1 MQCSKCNTEN
11 RVGATFCD
19 ACGAAIDYTC
29 KECGKG
35 VKPHSKFCDHCGA
48 QLSDETEALS
58 EEGASS
64 EPGSLSIATDL
75 PPVPSLEIESAESA
89 ESQVSLAQSE
99 PSPETPSAPQA
110 QSQPRELPASFGGG
124 RYQVIAFVGEGAK
137 KLVYQARDTRLDR
150 SVAISLI
157 KSQGMNSHDLARL
170 KREAQAMAWLGDH
183 PNVVTIYDLGEEG
196 DQIYIVS
203 QFMDGG
209 DVAATLDAAPDE
221 RLSPDRALEITA
233 QIATALEHAH
243 EKGIIHRDIKPENV
257 WLTSDGTAKLGDFGM
272 AMVSTRTRITA
283 AGMMIGTVN
292 YMAPE
297 IVLGNSREAD
307 ARADIYSLGSM
318 LYEMLTGL
326 PPFEGDMDTV
336 IKAHLNEVPEPPSK
350 KAPGISAEID
360 SLVLWML
367 AKAPNDRPR
376 SAQMLLQSIAAIRA
390 GSTSLGPATVAAAI
404 EGTPF
409 AEEEVPEPSVSPTR
423 ATSVM
428 RLPEVPLAP
437 PVVDEP
443 AAEPLPQEPLAAL
456 LTEEPAPEQPVEP
469 AHALEEVSAPAGLT
483 DSIIGRDLELDDL
496 TWVLDESLAG
506 RGRFVR
512 IRGAQGVGRSRLASE
527 IASRAAEKGARVYT
541 TACREDDRPEP
552 FHYWIPLLRSL
563 IDEYEISKLRT
574 DLGGDAHALAALM
587 AGDIP
592 RQEKLLEAAG
602 GEAPEEAADPEALVP
617 GLTRMIRRLAA
628 STPFVAVFD
637 DAEWADGYSLRLLEE
652 LAHGASIISML
663 LMITTEDDPASSRA
677 RGELDRLDS
686 VEAKKNVRLGP
697 LDPQA
702 TNLLC
707 ASIFGSLPQEPLAA
721 GIFDATGGRPLEVLA
736 AARVLSAE
744 VALDGVALPD
754 DWRAKVPASLD
765 DSISRQCKIFSDE
778 ALSVLGNAAIL
789 GEEFSL
795 ALVGALSR
803 LAEPELREVLQ
814 APVFA
819 GLIDPDDSGFSFSHR
834 LLREAVLA
842 SSTGAPEGADALAW
856 ARWQSAVLR
865 ATSAA
870 MAGEFEAAEDLAEQ
884 AHRLG
889 SVAATDEAS
898 GQIFGVQ
905 IYGIR
910 KQQGRLADVE
920 PALQAIAKG
929 MAGDAKWRAAMVSV
943 HLECGRLN
951 EARDELDGLAG
962 DHFSSVPDDSNRLAL
977 LTALAQAAVQLRDGE
992 KCQELLGLL
1001 LPHRGEVALLDGG
1014 AHCDGVIDREL
1025 GLLADALARD
1035 DDAVS
1040 FLESAVTI
1048 NDSLGAVVLG
1058 ANARR
1063 ELAVALI
1070 HRDSPGDSNRA
1081 AELLRAAETTFA
1093 AVGLDDLAVQAAAVA
1108 AATEA
1113 KPLESD
1119 ADSSDLA
1126 DESAETGVVD
1136 GGLDEL
1142 VESLKSDPPDLKG
1155 DIGANGALTLVAIS
1169 GPSDDVVSKV
1179 NSGRVLARQ
1188 PSAMLAVYGDAT
1200 TALSEASMLVAAG
1213 SGDGSSGSSGC
1224 CAAVHAVSET
1234 SASGDLLIQQVNLI
1248 ASIAAACSPGEIVAS
1263 AAAHELGGDPR
1274 SSIEVRFVELK
1285 GFPGSHRVFVTH
1297 G

>member
-11 RVGATFCD
+11 RAGATFCD

-29 KECGKG
+29 KECGAG
-35 VKPHSKFCDHCGA
+35 VKPRSKFCDRCGA
-48 QLSDETEALS
+48 QLSEETEAPG
-58 EEGASS
+58 EEEASG
-64 EPGSLSIATDL
+64 ETGSLSVATSL
-75 PPVPSLEIESAESA
+75 PPVPSLEIESVELQASP
-89 ESQVSLAQSE
+89 AQSE
-99 PSPETPSAPQA
+99 SPPEPQ
-110 QSQPRELPASFGGG
+110 SPRELPASFGGG
-124 RYQVIAFVGEGAK
+124 RYRVIAFVGEGAK
-137 KLVYQARDTRLDR
+137 KLVYHARDTRLDR
-150 SVAISLI
+150 DVAISLI
-157 KSQGMNSHDLARL
+157 KSVGMNSHDLARL

-183 PNVVTIYDLGEEG
+183 PNVVTIYDLGDEN

-257 WLTSDGTAKLGDFGM
+257 WLDSDGTAKLGDFGM

-283 AGMMIGTVN
+283 AGMMIGTAN

-307 ARADIYSLGSM
+307 ARCDIYSLGAM

-336 IKAHLNEVPEPPSK
+336 IKAHLNEAPEPPSK

-409 AEEEVPEPSVSPTR
+409 AEEEVPEPAISPTR

-428 RLPEVPLAP
+428 QLPEVPLAP
-437 PVVDEP
+437 PAPDESAAEPAAEGPAAEPAAEEP
-443 AAEPLPQEPLAAL
+443 AAEPVA
-456 LTEEPAPEQPVEP
+456 EPAP
-469 AHALEEVSAPAGLT
+469 AFEEGSAPAGLA
-483 DSIIGRDLELDDL
+483 DSIVGRDLELDDL
-496 TWVLDESLAG
+496 NWVLDEALAG

-512 IRGAQGVGRSRLASE
+512 ISGGQGVGRSRLASE
-527 IASRAAEKGARVYT
+527 IASRAAEKGARVFS
-541 TACREDDRPEP
+541 AVCREDDRPGP
-552 FHYWIPLLRSL
+552 FHYWMPLIGSL
-563 IDEYEISKLRT
+563 VDEYEISKLKT
-574 DLGGDAHALAALM
+574 DLGGEVHALAALM
-587 AGDIP
+587 TGDAS
-592 RQEKLLEAAG
+592 RQEKLLESAG
-602 GEAPEEAADPEALVP
+602 GEAPEEAVDPETLVP

-628 STPFVAVFD
+628 STPFVAILD
-637 DAEWADGYSLRLLEE
+637 DAEWADSYSLRLLEE

-702 TNLLC
+702 TSLLC
-707 ASIFGSLPQEPLAA
+707 ASVFGSVPREPLAR
-721 GIFDATGGRPLEVLA
+721 GIFDATGGRPLEILA
-736 AARVLSAE
+736 AARVLNAE
-744 VALDGVALPD
+744 GALDGVALAD
-754 DWRAKVPASLD
+754 EWRAKVPATLD
-765 DSISRQCKIFSDE
+765 DSISRQSKIFSGE
-778 ALSVLGNAAIL
+778 ALTAIGKAAIL

-795 ALVGALSR
+795 ALLGAMSGM
-803 LAEPELREVLQ
+803 AEPELREVLQ

-819 GLIDPDDSGFSFSHR
+819 GLISPDGSRFSFSHK
-834 LLREAVLA
+834 LLREAALA
-842 SSTGAPEGADALAW
+842 SATGAPEGSDPLDW
-856 ARWQSAVLR
+856 ARWQCAVLK

-870 MAGEFEAAEDLAEQ
+870 MAGQFGEAEDLAEQ

-889 SVAATDEAS
+889 SAAGTDEAS
-898 GQIFGVQ
+898 GQVFGVQ

-929 MAGDAKWRAAMVSV
+929 MADDTKWRAAMVSV
-943 HLECGRLN
+943 HLELGRLS
-951 EARDELDGLAG
+951 EARDELASLAG
-962 DHFSSVPDDSNRLAL
+962 DNFSLVPDDSNRLAVL
-977 LTALAQAAVQLRDGE
+977 ATLAQAAVQLRDGE
-992 KCQELLGLL
+992 KCQELMDLL
-1001 LPHRGEVALLDGG
+1001 AAHRGEVALLDDG
-1014 AHCDGVIDREL
+1014 ACCEGAIDREI

-1040 FLESAVTI
+1040 YLESAVAI

-1070 HRDSPGDSNRA
+1070 HRDSPEDSKRA
-1081 AELLRAAETTFA
+1081 AELLREAETAFA
-1093 AVGLDDLAVQAAAVA
+1093 AIGLDDLAVQAAAVA
-1108 AATEA
+1108 AATEV
-1113 KPLESD
+1113 KPLETE
-1119 ADSSDLA
+1119 AESS
-1126 DESAETGVVD
+1126 ESAGQLPAAEGVA

-1142 VESLKSDPPDLKG
+1142 VEILKNDPPDLKG

-1169 GPSDDVVSKV
+1169 GASDDVASKV
-1179 NSGRVLARQ
+1179 SVGRVVARQ
-1188 PSAMLAVYGDAT
+1188 PSALLAVYGDASA
-1200 TALSEASMLVAAG
+1200 ALSEAAILVGAA
-1213 SGDGSSGSSGC
+1213 SSDGSSGSSGC

-1234 SASGDLLIQQVNLI
+1234 SSAGDLLLQQVNLI
-1248 ASIAAACSPGEIVAS
+1248 ASIAAACRRGEIVAS

-1274 SSIEVRFVELK
+1274 SSIEERFVELK

-1297 G
+1297 A

>member
-19 ACGAAIDYTC
+19 ACGAAIEYTC
-29 KECGKG
+29 KECGAD

-48 QLSDETEALS
+48 QLSAEAEAFG

-64 EPGSLSIATDL
+64 EPGSLSVATEL
-75 PPVPSLEIESAESA
+75 PPVPSLEIELA
-89 ESQVSLAQSE
+89 ESQASPAQGDV
-99 PSPETPSAPQA
+99 SPETPLVPEAP
-110 QSQPRELPASFGGG
+110 SPGELPASFGGG

-150 SVAISLI
+150 DVAISLI
-157 KSQGMNSHDLARL
+157 KSEGMNPHDLARL

-183 PNVVTIYDLGEEG
+183 PNVVTIYDLGEEN

-209 DVAATLDAAPDE
+209 DVAATLDVAPDE

-233 QIATALEHAH
+233 QVATALEHAH

-257 WLTSDGTAKLGDFGM
+257 WLSSDGTAKLGDFGM

-307 ARADIYSLGSM
+307 ARCDIYSLGAM

-336 IKAHLNEVPEPPSK
+336 IKAHLNETPESPSK
-350 KAPGISAEID
+350 KAPGISPEID

-409 AEEEVPEPSVSPTR
+409 AEEEVPEPAVSPTR

-428 RLPEVPLAP
+428 PLPVVPVAP
-437 PVVDEP
+437 PEARDGAIEPVVEEPAIEEPAIEEP
-443 AAEPLPQEPLAAL
+443 AAEPVA
-456 LTEEPAPEQPVEP
+456 EPAP
-469 AHALEEVSAPAGLT
+469 ALEEASAPAGLT

-512 IRGAQGVGRSRLASE
+512 ILGGQGVGRSRLASE
-527 IASRAAEKGARVYT
+527 IASRAAEKEARVF
-541 TACREDDRPEP
+541 TAICRENDRPEP
-552 FHYWIPLLRSL
+552 FHYWMPLLRSL

-592 RQEKLLEAAG
+592 RQEKLLEATG
-602 GEAPEEAADPEALVP
+602 GEAPEEALDPEALVP

-663 LMITTEDDPASSRA
+663 LMITTEGDPASSRA

-697 LDPQA
+697 LDSQA

-707 ASIFGSLPQEPLAA
+707 ASIFGSAPREPLAA
-721 GIFDATGGRPLEVLA
+721 RIFEATGGKPLEVLA
-736 AARVLSAE
+736 AARVLTAE
-744 VALDGVALPD
+744 RALDGTALAD
-754 DWRAKVPASLD
+754 EWRAKVPGSLD
-765 DSISRQCKIFSDE
+765 DSISRQLKIFSDE
-778 ALSVLGNAAIL
+778 ALAALGKAAIL

-795 ALVGALSR
+795 ALLGALSG

-819 GLIDPDDSGFSFSHR
+819 GLIDPDDSKFSFAHR

-842 SSTGAPEGADALAW
+842 SSTGAPEGADPLAW
-856 ARWQSAVLR
+856 ARWQSAVLK

-889 SVAATDEAS
+889 SVAGTEEAS
-898 GQIFGVQ
+898 GEIFGVQ

-943 HLECGRLN
+943 HLECGRLT
-951 EARDELDGLAG
+951 EARDELNALANNR
-962 DHFSSVPDDSNRLAL
+962 FSPVPDNSNRLAV

-992 KCQELLGLL
+992 KCQELLDLL
-1001 LPHRGEVALLDGG
+1001 LPHRGEAALLDSG
-1014 AHCDGVIDREL
+1014 AHCEGVVDREL

-1040 FLESAVTI
+1040 YLESAVTI

-1070 HRDSPGDSNRA
+1070 HRDSPGDSRRA
-1081 AELLRAAETTFA
+1081 AELLREAETTFA
-1093 AVGLDDLAVQAAAVA
+1093 TVGLDDLAVQAAAVA

-1113 KPLESD
+1113 KPLESEIEPGD
-1119 ADSSDLA
+1119 AA
-1126 DESAETGVVD
+1126 GESAEAGAVE

-1142 VESLKSDPPDLKG
+1142 VEILKNNPPDLKG
-1155 DIGANGALTLVAIS
+1155 DIGAGGALTLVAIS
-1169 GPSDDVVSKV
+1169 GPSDDLVSKV
-1179 NSGRVLARQ
+1179 SSGRVVARQ
-1188 PSAMLAVYGDAT
+1188 PSALLAVYGDAAA
-1200 TALSEASMLVAAG
+1200 ALSEASILVAAG
-1213 SGDGSSGSSGC
+1213 SGGGSLGTSGS

-1234 SASGDLLIQQVNLI
+1234 SAAGDLLIQQVNLI
-1248 ASIAAACSPGEIVAS
+1248 ASIAATCSPGEIVAS

-1274 SSIEVRFVELK
+1274 SSIEERFVELK
-1285 GFPGSHRVFVTH
+1285 GFPGSHRVFVTR